1 MNFPPQGPGTSSTK
15 GIKPPQPLNGICGFR
30 SQGKNW
36 LDELGK
42 KPPQGPGTPSTKGIK
57 PPDTLNTLNGTP
69 TKPLQGAN
77 TLNTLNGTATRA
89 LQGKTKADKRLPD
102 RDRWL
107 FVCLAPFTR
116 TDIEAGAAGG
126 TGPLDSDDVADIER
140 GHYLTEN
147 RQQYLR
153 DLLNN
158 HRTEPRLR
166 G

>member
-42 KPPQGPGTPSTKGIK
+42 KPPQDPGTPSTKGIK
-57 PPDTLNTLNGTP
+57 PPD
-69 TKPLQGAN
+69 

-102 RDRWL
+102 RDRWM
-107 FVCLAPFTR
+107 FVSLTAFTR

-126 TGPLDSDDVADIER
+126 TGPLDSDDLADIER

-153 DLLNN
+153 DLLNQWAAATPETIAN
-158 HRTEPRLR
+158 GVKPR
-166 G
+166 